1 MRFDFKHN
9 KDDII
14 EFLNSTADSFYNG
27 KLEFFDRSYDSR
39 YKANLL
45 DGMIDVER
53 TIRGVFGCDL
63 SLETA
68 DYNLIKQMYPHACD
82 MLRINDQNDLS
93 KLSQLLNSLRD
104 LNAHAFLSDT
114 DIAFIKNDFSVLL
127 SEKKMHGSLI
137 YLRDGHIT
145 IAGITY
151 LILNFLRSQS
161 IATMV
166 KDDFMVAVVSN
177 GQYAMDN
184 GERFVSE
191 ISRVDLEVSIR
202 KAKADDVLG
211 SIFGEY
217 SNRLVMNGNNFSFS
231 IGKETYPTFKVLGSL
246 NKNRLTIESGSLTRT
261 YYPSSYS
268 LKIDDK
274 DNFINLSNSLPMMT
288 LVDFL
293 YESKIETFDREAV
306 NKVNKEFGLFSKTD
320 KPKFYADK
328 KLSLLLYK
336 SAASDFRIISSLMV
350 AALSRIFLSL
360 ESFIYRTRGIQRR
373 KRNGSYEYS
382 TIGKALKY
390 IGVPDEIV
398 TEVKYLRNFCAHGY
412 MLNDYL
418 LFKDD
423 VRQFTLEY
431 IIATIKQLS
440 DYLEIKVKDVY
451 NKFKE
456 YKCEFLINKVV
467 KTKYKVAIAYSDV
480 VIDEFPNYNRV
491 ELSKKNGF
499 ISNSFFDITIFNEI
513 ANFEIQRTRVIEL
526 LVEDINQYLYF
537 FENEKSKKRID
548 FFCNCFGYEIID
560 KKDCGLIIK
569 MTAKKV
575 RK

>member
-14 EFLNSTADSFYNG
+14 EFLNSRADSFYNG

-45 DGMIDVER
+45 DGMIDIER

-68 DYNLIKQMYPHACD
+68 DYDLIKQMYPHACD
-82 MLRINDQNDLS
+82 MLSIHNQNDLS

-114 DIAFIKNDFSVLL
+114 DIAFIKNDFSILL
-127 SEKKMHGSLI
+127 NEKKMNRSLI
-137 YLRDGHIT
+137 YLRDGRIT
-145 IAGITY
+145 IAGIIY

-161 IATMV
+161 IANMV
-166 KDDFMVAVVSN
+166 KGDFMVAVVSN
-177 GQYAMDN
+177 GQYALDN

-191 ISRVDLEVSIR
+191 ISRVDLEVPIR
-202 KAKADDVLG
+202 KVKADDVLG

-217 SNRLVMNGNNFSFS
+217 SNRLVMDGNNFSFS
-231 IGKETYPTFKVLGSL
+231 IGNETYPTFKVLGSL
-246 NKNRLTIESGSLTRT
+246 NKNILTIGSGSLTRT

-274 DNFINLSNSLPMMT
+274 DNFINLSNSLPMMA

-306 NKVNKEFGLFSKTD
+306 NKVNQEFELFSKTN

-350 AALSRIFLSL
+350 TVLSRIFLSL
-360 ESFIYRTRGIQRR
+360 EHFIYRTRGIQRH
-373 KRNGSYEYS
+373 KRNDSYEYS

-418 LFKDD
+418 LFKND

-440 DYLEIKVKDVY
+440 DYLEINVKDVY
-451 NKFKE
+451 NNFKE
-456 YKCEFLINKVV
+456 YKREFLINKVV
-467 KTKYKVAIAYSDV
+467 KTKYKVAIAYSDI

-499 ISNSFFDITIFNEI
+499 IRNSFFDITIFNEI
-513 ANFEIQRTRVIEL
+513 ANFEIQSTRVIEL

-537 FENEKSKKRID
+537 FENEKSKERID
-548 FFCNCFGYEIID
+548 FFCSCFGYEITD

>member
-9 KDDII
+9 KDDVI

-27 KLEFFDRSYDSR
+27 KLEFVDRSYDSR

-45 DGMIDVER
+45 GGTIDAER
-53 TIRGVFGCDL
+53 TIRGTFGCDL

-68 DYNLIKQMYPHACD
+68 DFGLIKKMYPHVCD
-82 MLRINDQNDLS
+82 MLSINSQDDLP

-104 LNAHAFLSDT
+104 LNAHAFLSD
-114 DIAFIKNDFSVLL
+114 DDMAFIKKDFSFLE

-137 YLRDGHIT
+137 YLKDGRIT

-151 LILNFLRSQS
+151 LIINFLRSQS

-166 KDDFMVAVVSN
+166 RDDFMVAVVSN
-177 GQYAMDN
+177 GEYAMDN

-191 ISRVDLEVSIR
+191 ISHVDLEVPIR
-202 KAKADDVLG
+202 KNQADDILG

-217 SNRLVMNGNNFSFS
+217 INRLIKDGDNFSLI
-231 IGKETYPTFKVLGSL
+231 IGKETYPTFKVSGSL
-246 NKNRLTIESGSLTRT
+246 NNNRLTIESGSLTRT
-261 YYPSSYS
+261 YYSSSYS

-274 DNFINLSNSLPMMT
+274 DNFINLSNSLPMMA

-293 YESKIETFDREAV
+293 YESKIEKFDREAV
-306 NKVNKEFGLFSKTD
+306 NKVNKEFELFSKTN

-350 AALSRIFLSL
+350 DALSRIFLSL
-360 ESFIYRTRGIQRR
+360 ENFIYRTRGIQRHNR
-373 KRNGSYEYS
+373 SGSYEYS

-440 DYLEIKVKDVY
+440 DYLEANVKDVY
-451 NKFKE
+451 NNFKE
-456 YKCEFLINKVV
+456 YKREFLINKVV

-480 VIDEFPNYNRV
+480 VINEFPNYNRI

-499 ISNSFFDITIFNEI
+499 ISNSFFDITMFNEI
-513 ANFEIQRTRVIEL
+513 TAFEIQKTRVIEL

-537 FENEKSKKRID
+537 FENEKSRERID
-548 FFCNCFGYEIID
+548 YFCSCFRYRVADE
-560 KKDCGLIIK
+560 KDYGLIIE
-569 MTAKKV
+569 MTLKKE
-575 RK
+575 

>member
-27 KLEFFDRSYDSR
+27 KIEFFDRSYDSR

-45 DGMIDVER
+45 DGMIDIER

-68 DYNLIKQMYPHACD
+68 DYDLIKQMYPHACD
-82 MLRINDQNDLS
+82 MLSINDQNDLS
-93 KLSQLLNSLRD
+93 KLSHLLNSLRD

-114 DIAFIKNDFSVLL
+114 DIAFIKNDFSILL
-127 SEKKMHGSLI
+127 SEKKMHGSII
-137 YLRDGHIT
+137 YLRDGRIT

-161 IATMV
+161 IANMV
-166 KDDFMVAVVSN
+166 KGDFMVAVVSN
-177 GQYAMDN
+177 GQYALDN

-202 KAKADDVLG
+202 KAKADDILG

-217 SNRLVMNGNNFSFS
+217 SNRLVMDGNNFSFS
-231 IGKETYPTFKVLGSL
+231 IGNETYPTFKVLGSL
-246 NKNRLTIESGSLTRT
+246 NKNILTIGSGSLTRT
-261 YYPSSYS
+261 YYSSSYS

-306 NKVNKEFGLFSKTD
+306 NKVNQEFELFSKTN

-360 ESFIYRTRGIQRR
+360 ESFIYRTRGIQRH
-373 KRNGSYEYS
+373 KRNDSYEYS
-382 TIGKALKY
+382 TIGKALKH

-423 VRQFTLEY
+423 ARQFTLEY

-440 DYLEIKVKDVY
+440 DYLEINVKDVY

-456 YKCEFLINKVV
+456 YKREFLINKVV
-467 KTKYKVAIAYSDV
+467 KTKYKVAIAYSDI

-499 ISNSFFDITIFNEI
+499 IRNSFFDITIFNEI
-513 ANFEIQRTRVIEL
+513 ANFEIQSTRVIEL

-537 FENEKSKKRID
+537 FENKKSKERIN
-548 FFCNCFGYEIID
+548 FFCSCFGYEITD

>member
-27 KLEFFDRSYDSR
+27 KLEFLDRSYDSR

-45 DGMIDVER
+45 GGMIDVER

-68 DYNLIKQMYPHACD
+68 DYDLIKQMYPHACD
-82 MLRINDQNDLS
+82 MLSINDQNDLS

-114 DIAFIKNDFSVLL
+114 DIAFIKNDFSMLL

-137 YLRDGHIT
+137 YLRDGCIT

-166 KDDFMVAVVSN
+166 RDDFMVAVVSS

-202 KAKADDVLG
+202 KVKADDVLG

-217 SNRLVMNGNNFSFS
+217 SNRLVMDGGNFSFS
-231 IGKETYPTFKVLGSL
+231 IGKEKYPTFKVTGSL

-261 YYPSSYS
+261 YYSNNYS

-274 DNFINLSNSLPMMT
+274 DYFINLSNSLPMMA

-293 YESKIETFDREAV
+293 YGSNIEIFDREAV
-306 NKVNKEFGLFSKTD
+306 NKVNKEFELFSKTN

-350 AALSRIFLSL
+350 DALSRIFLSL
-360 ESFIYRTRGIQRR
+360 ENFIYRTRGIQRR
-373 KRNGSYEYS
+373 NRSGSYEYS
-382 TIGKALKY
+382 TIGKALKH

-423 VRQFTLEY
+423 VRQFTLGY

-440 DYLEIKVKDVY
+440 DYLEVNVKDVY
-451 NKFKE
+451 NNFKE
-456 YKCEFLINKVV
+456 YKREFLINKVV
-467 KTKYKVAIAYSDV
+467 KTKYKVAIAYSDI

-513 ANFEIQRTRVIEL
+513 TNFEIQRTRVIEL

-537 FENEKSKKRID
+537 FENEKSKERID
-548 FFCNCFGYEIID
+548 FFCSCFGYEIID
-560 KKDCGLIIK
+560 KKDYGLIIE

>member
-27 KLEFFDRSYDSR
+27 KLEFLDRSYDSR

-45 DGMIDVER
+45 GGMIDVER

-68 DYNLIKQMYPHACD
+68 DYDLIKQMYPHACD
-82 MLRINDQNDLS
+82 MLSINDQNDLS

-114 DIAFIKNDFSVLL
+114 DIAFIKNDFSMLL

-137 YLRDGHIT
+137 YLRDGCIT

-166 KDDFMVAVVSN
+166 RDDFMVAVVSS

-202 KAKADDVLG
+202 KVKADDVLG

-217 SNRLVMNGNNFSFS
+217 SNRLVMDGGNFSFS
-231 IGKETYPTFKVLGSL
+231 IGKETYPTFKVTGSL

-261 YYPSSYS
+261 YYSNNYS

-274 DNFINLSNSLPMMT
+274 DYFINLSNSLPMMA

-293 YESKIETFDREAV
+293 YESNIEIFDREAV
-306 NKVNKEFGLFSKTD
+306 NKVNKEFELFSKTN

-350 AALSRIFLSL
+350 DALSRIFLSL
-360 ESFIYRTRGIQRR
+360 ENFIYRTRGIQRR
-373 KRNGSYEYS
+373 NRSGSYEYS
-382 TIGKALKY
+382 TIGKALKH

-423 VRQFTLEY
+423 VRQFTLGY

-440 DYLEIKVKDVY
+440 DYLEVNVKDVY
-451 NKFKE
+451 NNFKE
-456 YKCEFLINKVV
+456 YKREFLINKVV
-467 KTKYKVAIAYSDV
+467 KTKYKVAIAYSDI

-513 ANFEIQRTRVIEL
+513 TNFEIQRTRVIEL

-537 FENEKSKKRID
+537 FENEKSKERID
-548 FFCNCFGYEIID
+548 FFCSCFGYEIID
-560 KKDCGLIIK
+560 KKDYGLIIE

>member
-1 MRFDFKHN
+1 
-9 KDDII
+9 
-14 EFLNSTADSFYNG
+14 
-27 KLEFFDRSYDSR
+27 
-39 YKANLL
+39 
-45 DGMIDVER
+45 
-53 TIRGVFGCDL
+53 
-63 SLETA
+63 
-68 DYNLIKQMYPHACD
+68 MYPHACD
-82 MLRINDQNDLS
+82 MLSINSQDDLS

-114 DIAFIKNDFSVLL
+114 DIAFIKNDFSMLL
-127 SEKKMHGSLI
+127 NEKKMHGSLV
-137 YLRDGHIT
+137 YFKDNRIT

-161 IATMV
+161 ISTMV
-166 KDDFMVAVVSN
+166 RDDFMIAVVSN

-191 ISRVDLEVSIR
+191 ISHVDLEVPIR
-202 KAKADDVLG
+202 KAQAEDILG

-217 SNRLVMNGNNFSFS
+217 CNRLVLEGEKFFFS
-231 IGKETYPTFKVLGSL
+231 IGKETYPTFKVSGSL
-246 NKNRLTIESGSLTRT
+246 NKNELTIESGSLTRT
-261 YYPSSYS
+261 YYSSEYS
-268 LKIDDK
+268 LRIDDK
-274 DNFINLSNSLPMMT
+274 DSFVNLSNSLPMMA

-293 YESKIETFDREAV
+293 YESKIETFDREAI
-306 NKVNKEFGLFSKTD
+306 NKVNKEFELFSKTN

-350 AALSRIFLSL
+350 DALSRIFLSL
-360 ESFIYRTRGIQRR
+360 ENFIYRTRGIQRHNR
-373 KRNGSYEYS
+373 GGSYEYS

-431 IIATIKQLS
+431 IIKTIKQLS
-440 DYLEIKVKDVY
+440 DYLEANVKDVY
-451 NKFKE
+451 NNFKE
-456 YKCEFLINKVV
+456 YKREFLINKVV

-480 VIDEFPNYNRV
+480 VINEFPNYNRT

-499 ISNSFFDITIFNEI
+499 ISNSFFDVTMFNEI
-513 ANFEIQRTRVIEL
+513 TSFEIQKTRVIEL
-526 LVEDINQYLYF
+526 FVEDINQYLYF
-537 FENEKSKKRID
+537 FENEKSRERID
-548 FFCNCFGYEIID
+548 FFCSCFGYEIID
-560 KKDCGLIIK
+560 TKDYGLIIE
-569 MTAKKV
+569 MTATKNK
-575 RK
+575 